1 MSIEKKIESV
11 QEYNLLKLL
20 KANSDLKRFG
30 VEWIKLDHNLCRA
43 FATNSYAL
51 IIAELEPNQ
60 WHDIFDGLPELV
72 FITKLKRDEVH
83 YFEAKELVY
92 YNYRTVFEAV
102 GKEPN
107 YQPVMHFDLELLRN
121 LTDKFDDV
129 YFVKQSGLALFMK
142 MEGDKYPAGSYYGAL
157 MPKTISQEETAKIIE
172 ALSSLA
178 TDGEIRRKWVAD
190 LREFAQGDNA

>member
-1 MSIEKKIESV
+1 MTTFERKIEST

-20 KANSDLKRFG
+20 KANSSSNPLTSY
-30 VEWIKLDHNLCRA
+30 WIQLNHELCRA
-43 FATNSYAL
+43 FATNAYA
-51 IIAELEPNQ
+51 IIVADLEPNW

-83 YFEAKELVY
+83 YFEAKELEKF
-92 YNYRTVFEAV
+92 NYLSVFEAV
-102 GKEPN
+102 GKDPN
-107 YQPVMHFDLELLRN
+107 YQPVMHFDLNLLRN

-142 MEGDKYPAGSYYGAL
+142 LEGDKYPAGSYYGAL
-157 MPKTISQEETAKIIE
+157 MPKTISQEETADIID

-178 TDGEIRRKWVAD
+178 TDGDIRRQWVAD
-190 LREFAQGDNA
+190 LREFAQE

>member
-20 KANSDLKRFG
+20 KANSSLKRFG
-30 VEWIKLDHNLCRA
+30 VEWIKLDHNLCRV
-43 FATNSYAL
+43 FATNEFAM
-51 IIAELEPNQ
+51 IVADLEPNQ
-60 WHDIFDGLPELV
+60 WHDIFDGLPEV
-72 FITKLKRDEVH
+72 IFIDKLKRDEVH

-92 YNYRTVFEAV
+92 YNYLSVFEAV

-107 YQPVMHFDLELLRN
+107 YQPVMHFDLNLLRN

-129 YFVKQSGLALFMK
+129 YFVKQSGLVLFMK

-157 MPKTISQEETAKIIE
+157 MPKTISQEETADIIE

-178 TDGEIRRKWVAD
+178 TDGEIRRQRVAD
-190 LREFAQGDNA
+190 LREFAQE

>member
-20 KANSDLKRFG
+20 KANSSLKRFG

-43 FATNSYAL
+43 FATNGYA
-51 IIAELEPNQ
+51 IIVAELEPNQ

-83 YFEAKELVY
+83 YFEAKELEKF
-92 YNYRTVFEAV
+92 NYLSVFEAV

-107 YQPVMHFDLELLRN
+107 YQPVMHLDLKLLRN

-129 YFVKQSGLALFMK
+129 YFVKQSGAALFMK
-142 MEGDKYPAGSYYGAL
+142 SEGDKYPAGSYYGAI
-157 MPKTISQEETAKIIE
+157 MPKTISKEETAKIID
-172 ALSSLA
+172 ALGSLA
-178 TDGEIRRKWVAD
+178 TDGEERRQWVAD
-190 LREFAQGDNA
+190 LREFAQGGDA

>member
-1 MSIEKKIESV
+1 MTIEKKIESV

-72 FITKLKRDEVH
+72 FITKL
-83 YFEAKELVY
+83 
-92 YNYRTVFEAV
+92 N
-102 GKEPN
+102 
-107 YQPVMHFDLELLRN
+107 VMKCITLKLKSLKN
-121 LTDKFDDV
+121 L
-129 YFVKQSGLALFMK
+129 
-142 MEGDKYPAGSYYGAL
+142 
-157 MPKTISQEETAKIIE
+157 TISQFSKLLVKSQTI
-172 ALSSLA
+172 SLLC
-178 TDGEIRRKWVAD
+178 T
-190 LREFAQGDNA
+190 LT

>member
-1 MSIEKKIESV
+1 M
-11 QEYNLLKLL
+11 
-20 KANSDLKRFG
+20 
-30 VEWIKLDHNLCRA
+30 CRA
-43 FATNSYAL
+43 FVKNAYAL
-51 IIAELEPNQ
+51 IIADLEPNQ

-83 YFEAKELVY
+83 YFEAKELEKF
-92 YNYRTVFEAV
+92 NYLSVFEAV

-142 MEGDKYPAGSYYGAL
+142 LEGDKYPAGSYYGAL

-178 TDGEIRRKWVAD
+178 TDGDIRRQWIAD
-190 LREFAQGDNA
+190 LREFAQGGNA